1 MTLRTATDLLEDTT
15 YPATTADLREAY
27 GEVRIEHPNGEE
39 RLGDVLER
47 TGEDEFADSTAAVHA
62 VIGAVGQDAVG
73 RVGYSDRDPTPMG
86 VDGPEPVS
94 F

>member
-1 MTLRTATDLLEDTT
+1 MTLRE
-15 YPATTADLREAY
+15 TADVLTAQDYPLTAAELASACGDHELDEADGGETLRA
-27 GEVRIEHPNGEE
+27 VIA
-39 RLGDVLER
+39 R
-47 TGEDEFADSTAAVHA
+47 TGEDRFETATEATFAVY
-62 VIGAVGQDAVG
+62 GAVGESAVG